1 MRFSVLYQVAA
12 DFVIFL
18 HLAFIVFVLAGGLL
32 VFKWRWVV
40 WLHIPAALWGSMI
53 VIVGWICP
61 LTPIENMLRQAGG
74 LKAYSNSF
82 IEQYLIPV
90 IYPQGLSR
98 EIFIVMGMVVIAI
111 NVIIY
116 TILFIKRKKKADTKS

>member
-1 MRFSVLYQVAA
+1 MLYQIAA

-18 HLAFIVFVLAGGLL
+18 HSAFIVFVLAGGLL
-32 VFKWRWVV
+32 VFKWRWVI
-40 WLHIPAALWGSMI
+40 WLHVPAALWGSMI

-74 LKAYSNSF
+74 LEAYSNSF

-98 EIFIVMGMVVIAI
+98 EIFIAMGMVVIVI

-116 TILFIKRKKKADTKS
+116 TILFVKRKKKAATKS